1 MTTRLW
7 AIVAIVGVVAL
18 GAGVGIGAA
27 AWAGGD
33 HEGDT
38 TASSDASGHGG
49 TTMDG
54 AAANAEH
61 GSELSEQAFLE
72 QMVPHHESAVQMAQ
86 LAVAKG
92 NSPEVRGLAD
102 EMLAT
107 QQDEITQMRA
117 IHSDAFGEELDPSEM
132 GPHSSVDLSELE
144 AASGSEFDRIF
155 LRMMIPHHASA
166 IAMCEEVMMGEPRE
180 EIGALADEIVAAQA
194 KEIGEMQEW
203 RERFFPPLG

>member
-7 AIVAIVGVVAL
+7 AIVAVVGVVAL

-49 TTMDG
+49 MTMDG
-54 AAANAEH
+54 ATTNPGH
-61 GSELSEQAFLE
+61 GSQLSEQAFLE
-72 QMVPHHESAVQMAQ
+72 QMVPHHESAIQMAQ
-86 LAVAKG
+86 IAVAKG

-102 EMLAT
+102 GILAA
-107 QQDEITQMRA
+107 QQDEIAHMRA
-117 IHSDAFGEELDPSEM
+117 IHRDAFGQELDPSETA
-132 GPHSSVDLSELE
+132 PHASVDLSELE
-144 AASGSEFDRIF
+144 TASGAEFDRAF
-155 LRMMIPHHASA
+155 LRMMVPHHASA

-180 EIGALADEIVAAQA
+180 EVGALADEIVAAQA